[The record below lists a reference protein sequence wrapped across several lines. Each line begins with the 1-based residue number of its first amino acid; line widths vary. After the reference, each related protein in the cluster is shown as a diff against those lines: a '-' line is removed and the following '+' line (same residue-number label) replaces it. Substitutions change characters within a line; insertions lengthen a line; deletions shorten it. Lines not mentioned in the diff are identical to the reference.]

1 MDEHNQLAKR
11 MLESSESL
19 SVQQDSQSLE
29 LSPLEK
35 LVTKAQVRW
44 PFPEMGDLEMA
55 DWLETLN
62 FYPLN
67 EIAQALDR
75 LMRQPPKRDLPDGSI
90 TEYRGRPTLVDVTR
104 TIDILRE
111 ERSQEYRKRESAKEA
126 EEMWKLEQ
134 RRREHPEE
142 FFGLADVLKAANL
155 TEAKQGAKAMPEA
168 KAQFADINPEANA
181 EKLEQQRRELLK

>member
-11 MLESSESL
+11 MLGSKESL
-19 SVQQDSQSLE
+19 SVRRDSQVQLN
-29 LSPLEK
+29 PLEE
-35 LVTKAQVRW
+35 LITKVQFRW
-44 PFPEMGDLEMA
+44 PFPEMGDLEYV
-55 DWLETLN
+55 DWRETLSL
-62 FYPLN
+62 YPLN
-67 EIAQALDR
+67 EVQQALDR
-75 LMRQPPKRDLPDGSI
+75 IMRQPPKRDLPDGSI

-126 EEMWKLEQ
+126 EEMRKLEQ

-168 KAQFADINPEANA
+168 KAQFADINPDANA
-181 EKLEQQRRELLK
+181 AKLEQQRRELLK